1 MCLLIHKRAGAELPA
16 CLIDSAVDYN
26 PHGFGLMTYG
36 DDGRVLVRRRVRSR
50 KSELHALVEQ
60 FQDRECVIHLRYGT
74 SGVVDHTN
82 THPIRI
88 TRDIYMAHNGT
99 VNLQRHDAERSDTWH
114 LVNDYLRPI
123 LSRRPEVLH
132 DQFFHELVTHWC
144 GPHNRFVFM
153 DGSTRRTVIVNRD
166 SGHDFGGLWLSNTRW
181 FDPSQL
187 GLQVQAGTAQAVD
200 ASRFCI

>member
-1 MCLLIHKRAGAELPA
+1 
-16 CLIDSAVDYN
+16 
-26 PHGFGLMTYG
+26 MTYG

-60 FQDRECVIHLRYGT
+60 FRDRECVIHLRYST

-88 TRDIYMAHNGT
+88 TRDIYMAYNGT

-132 DQFFHELVTHWC
+132 DQFFHELVTNWC

-153 DGSTRRTVIVNRD
+153 DGATRRTVRRRRWMPCQSPHPD
-166 SGHDFGGLWLSNTRW
+166 PAGHG
-181 FDPSQL
+181 
-187 GLQVQAGTAQAVD
+187 A
-200 ASRFCI
+200 